1 MGEVLLRG
9 RYFKKRAMVLVEVL
23 YDMSM
28 RTLWW
33 TIATVI
39 CSPLL
44 LLLAFL
50 RRRNGVQK
58 VLVIQLGALGD
69 LLCTTPLFRAIKT
82 TYPHAQVHVL
92 CLQKSSI
99 VLKDNPAVDR
109 VYFYDTMLRRELI
122 RMLRQ
127 ERFDWSINCLPG
139 AFASVIGLWALVPHR
154 INTPSKL
161 HGVLTELL
169 GFFSPHGSSYP
180 LGTHTYAHYMKL
192 ANYMNVH
199 PVSYAIDFFPDEIPS
214 SKHRITNKAQ
224 VPNSKFVILN
234 ITAGNSVK
242 EWPLEKFV
250 ALADRIVEQTNAS
263 VVFSTADADLVKR
276 AIGLVKHPDRCMD
289 ASSLTLGELGSLCK
303 DASAFVSVDTGP
315 MYVAFAMH
323 CPIVVITGPIDPR
336 EQVPPESERVAH
348 VPPPA
353 GCQPWVHISLTPREG
368 TEEQLKCVKETTV
381 GEVMKGLERVMK
393 NR

>member
-1 MGEVLLRG
+1 MEI
-9 RYFKKRAMVLVEVL
+9 L

-39 CSPLL
+39 CSPFLL
-44 LLLAFL
+44 LHAFL
-50 RRRNGVQK
+50 RRRKGVQK

-69 LLCTTPLFRAIKT
+69 LLCTTPLFRAIKV
-82 TYPHAQVHVL
+82 TYPHVQVHVL
-92 CLQKSSI
+92 CLQKISI
-99 VLKDNPAVDR
+99 VLKNNPSVDQ
-109 VYFYDTMLRRELI
+109 VHFYDKTPRRRLI

-127 ERFDWSINCLPG
+127 ERFDWSINSLPG

-154 INTPSKL
+154 INTPSKF
-161 HGVLTELL
+161 HGVLVWLL

-192 ANYMNVH
+192 ARYMNVQ

-214 SKHRITNKAQ
+214 SKLPAFAKISAGRQISNAA
-224 VPNSKFVILN
+224 FVILN

-250 ALADRIVEQTNAS
+250 ALADSIMERKNAS
-263 VVFSTADADLVKR
+263 VVFSTTDVGLVKR
-276 AIGLVKHPDRCMD
+276 ATGLVKHPDRCMD
-289 ASSLTLGELGSLCK
+289 ASSLTLGELGNICK
-303 DASAFVSVDTGP
+303 NAAAFISVDTGP
-315 MYVAFAMH
+315 MYVAFAMY

-336 EQVPPESERVAH
+336 EQIPPESERVVH
-348 VPPPA
+348 IPPPA

-368 TEEQLKCVKETTV
+368 TEEQLRCVRETTV
-381 GEVMKGLERVMK
+381 GEVMKGLKRVM
-393 NR
+393 RQVPSP

>member
-1 MGEVLLRG
+1 MEI
-9 RYFKKRAMVLVEVL
+9 L

-33 TIATVI
+33 TIMTVI

-44 LLLAFL
+44 LLYAFL

-69 LLCTTPLFRAIKT
+69 LLCTTPLFRAIKV
-82 TYPHAQVHVL
+82 TYSHAQVHVL

-99 VLKDNPAVDR
+99 VLKNNPSVDQ
-109 VYFYDTMLRRELI
+109 VHFYDTTSRRRLI
-122 RMLRQ
+122 RILRQ
-127 ERFDWSINCLPG
+127 TQFDWSINSLPG

-154 INTPSKL
+154 INTPSKN
-161 HGVLTELL
+161 HGILVRVL
-169 GFFSPHGSSYP
+169 GMFSQYGSPYQ
-180 LGTHTYAHYMKL
+180 LGTHTFDHYMEL
-192 ANYMNVH
+192 ARYMSVQ
-199 PVSYAIDFFPDEIPS
+199 PVPYAPDFFPDEITNE
-214 SKHRITNKAQ
+214 KLQITKKLQ
-224 VPNSKFVILN
+224 GEKFVILN

-276 AIGLVKHPDRCMD
+276 AIGLMKHPDRCMD

-303 DASAFVSVDTGP
+303 DAAAFVSVDTGP
-315 MYVAFAMH
+315 MYVAFAVH

-336 EQVPPESERVAH
+336 EQIPPESERVAH
-348 VPPPA
+348 VLPPE
-353 GCQPWVHISLTPREG
+353 GNEPWVHISLTPREG
-368 TEEQLKCVKETTV
+368 TEEQLRGVRETSV
-381 GEVMKGLERVMK
+381 EEVMKGLERVMK